1 MKESHDFES
10 IKSKILK
17 LYALVDS
24 GEYGESANAKRLLDK
39 LLEKHGLTLDEILAE
54 KEERSWRSF
63 KVSNSWQNTLLF
75 QCYFKVMDTSNLSY
89 RNSRGC
95 VQFELTNYEYAEIS
109 NYFEWHKKQLGKEL
123 KNLLKD
129 FVEAYIVRHRIISS
143 ENVDKKEDKPLTPEM
158 CSRLF
163 RLYHLSETVEDTRYQ
178 KMIEK

>member
-1 MKESHDFES
+1 MLRQYK
-10 IKSKILK
+10 
-17 LYALVDS
+17 
-24 GEYGESANAKRLLDK
+24 
-39 LLEKHGLTLDEILAE
+39 
-54 KEERSWRSF
+54 
-63 KVSNSWQNTLLF
+63 LF
-75 QCYFKVMDTSNLSY
+75 Q
-89 RNSRGC
+89 
-95 VQFELTNYEYAEIS
+95 
-109 NYFEWHKKQLGKEL
+109 L